1 MAEAGGEN
9 PFKRAFE
16 PVKREELIAKTSPF
30 AKDTRLGNLA
40 KREQLRTVAEM
51 NLVDREVLDRS
62 PKIREL
68 TVKDLNDLAAE
79 FTGIPSNNEKVAS
92 LTLEDIQDLEGVFF
106 EFKVSALRDVA
117 TAPGDLAAV
126 DVSCCC
132 CTPCCCCAATDMS
145 QTA

>member
-1 MAEAGGEN
+1 MAEAEREN

-16 PVKREELIAKTSPF
+16 PIKREDLVEKLSPF
-30 AKDTRLGNLA
+30 ARDTRLGNLT
-40 KREQLRTVAEM
+40 KREQLRTIAEM
-51 NLVDREVLDRS
+51 NLVDRSVLERA
-62 PKIREL
+62 PKVRDL
-68 TVKDLNDLAAE
+68 TVNDLNDLASE
-79 FTGIPSNNEKVAS
+79 FMGIPSNNERVAS

-106 EFKVSALRDVA
+106 QFKVSALRDVA
-117 TAPGDLAAV
+117 TSADDLAAV